1 MRNSC
6 TSRSLGQPQQK
17 PWHKAPWLYA
27 ILLRCGMAALPQVK
41 NLCTSMMNSY
51 GITKKLK
58 KIKKIFIK
66 TMHLCSFPSD
76 SFPRHQ
82 SIWRR
87 ILKSSWKT
95 NLLTFTNTS
104 SNNLQSFDTF
114 LRIMASVPGI
124 SYPVQCGSKK
134 NCRRTE
140 RMEG

>member
-1 MRNSC
+1 
-6 TSRSLGQPQQK
+6 
-17 PWHKAPWLYA
+17 
-27 ILLRCGMAALPQVK
+27 
-41 NLCTSMMNSY
+41 
-51 GITKKLK
+51 
-58 KIKKIFIK
+58 
-66 TMHLCSFPSD
+66 MHFCSFPSD

-134 NCRRTE
+134 NFRRTE